1 MEIESKKT
9 ENNYFNDSFEEL
21 IEDINVMNIKK
32 KGNDSLKTEN
42 KIFSDN

>member
-1 MEIESKKT
+1 MEIDSKKT

-21 IEDINVMNIKK
+21 IEDINVMNIKEE
-32 KGNDSLKTEN
+32 GNDSLKTEN